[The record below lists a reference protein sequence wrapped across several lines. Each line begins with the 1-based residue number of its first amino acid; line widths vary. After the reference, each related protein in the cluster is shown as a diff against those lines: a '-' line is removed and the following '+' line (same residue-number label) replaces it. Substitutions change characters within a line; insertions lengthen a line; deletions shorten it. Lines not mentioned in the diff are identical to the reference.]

1 MEKST
6 PIGLIAGFVLVFG
19 AIVAG
24 DGWTTFFDPV
34 SLLIVVGGTVAGLL
48 VTFTMDE
55 VKSAVPLV
63 KGLFGFQVPDYAAL
77 AEQLTDF
84 ARTARRDGPLALD
97 ARVAEAED
105 PVLRS
110 ALEMAVDGVAPGP
123 AEASLQT
130 QSAEAVAGPLLL
142 VKLLNKAGMYAPA
155 FGMVGTLIGLIQ
167 MLQNLDDPSAIG
179 PAMAVAMITT
189 FWGALLANLVFLPMA
204 GKVQGQAQA
213 RAKAH
218 EMIRVG
224 AAGILEG
231 TSPGALGQRLRL
243 YVGDAAAA
251 ETASAAAEPTPL
263 RRAA

>member
-6 PIGLIAGFVLVFG
+6 PIGLIAGLGLIFG
-19 AIVAG
+19 AIVMG
-24 DGWTTFFDPV
+24 DGAATFFDPV
-34 SLLIVVGGTVAGLL
+34 SLLIVWGGTGAGLL
-48 VTFTMDE
+48 ITFTLDE
-55 VKSAVPLV
+55 T
-63 KGLFGFQVPDYAAL
+63 KGMVSQMKAFFGFQPPDYVAL

-97 ARVAEAED
+97 ARLDEAED

-110 ALEMAVDGVAPGP
+110 ALEMAVDGVATEQAEAALRTQMGEAASGP
-123 AEASLQT
+123 ALFT
-130 QSAEAVAGPLLL
+130 
-142 VKLLNKAGMYAPA
+142 KFLNKAGMYAPA

-167 MLQNLDDPSAIG
+167 MLQNLNDPAAIG

-189 FWGALLANLVFLPMA
+189 FWGALLANLLFLPMA
-204 GKVQGQAQA
+204 GKVQGQMMA

-224 AAGILEG
+224 AVGILSGEA
-231 TSPGALGQRLRL
+231 PGALGQRLAL
-243 YVGDAAAA
+243 YTGQPA
-251 ETASAAAEPTPL
+251 EAAAEPAPL

>member
-6 PIGLIAGFVLVFG
+6 PIGLVAGLVLVFG
-19 AIVAG
+19 AIMVG
-24 DGWTTFFDPV
+24 DGWTTFFDPK
-34 SLLIVVGGTVAGLL
+34 SLLIVVGGTAAGLL
-48 VTFTMDE
+48 VTFTLDE
-55 VKSAVPLV
+55 VKRAVPLT
-63 KGLFGFQVPDYAAL
+63 KEMFGFEPPDYAAL

-105 PVLRS
+105 PMLRS

-123 AEASLQT
+123 AQAALQT
-130 QSAEAVAGPLLL
+130 QAAEAAGGPLLL

-204 GKVQGQAQA
+204 GKVQGQAKA

-231 TSPGALGQRLRL
+231 DSPGALGQRLRL
-243 YVGDAAAA
+243 YTGAPAAADA
-251 ETASAAAEPTPL
+251 GAAAEPAPL

>member
-6 PIGLIAGFVLVFG
+6 PIGLGAGFVLVFG
-19 AIVAG
+19 TIMLG
-24 DGWTTFFDPV
+24 DGWTTFFDPM
-34 SLLIVVGGTVAGLL
+34 SLLIVMGGTVAGLF
-48 VTFTMDE
+48 VTFTIAE
-55 VKSAVPLV
+55 VKGMVTQV
-63 KGLFGFQVPDYAAL
+63 KGLFGFDPPDYGTL
-77 AEQLTDF
+77 ADQLTDF

-97 ARVAEAED
+97 AHVADAED

-123 AEASLQT
+123 AEASLRT
-130 QSAEAVAGPLLL
+130 QSAEALSGQVLL

-204 GKVQGQAQA
+204 GKAQGQAQA
-213 RAKAH
+213 VAKAH
-218 EMIRVG
+218 EMIRV
-224 AAGILEG
+224 AAAAILEG
-231 TSPGALGQRLRL
+231 DSPGALGQRLRL
-243 YVGDAAAA
+243 YTGAPADAPAPA
-251 ETASAAAEPTPL
+251 PL
-263 RRAA
+263 RKVA